1 MNAHG
6 SILARVFT
14 SNAMLPVIG
23 AAVAFVRRRS
33 DGTTELLAYRT
44 TNYDGMTVPVDVDT
58 PELDGTTLASSGKQP
73 YTPVSLV
80 VDSPGFDRL
89 IINGA
94 QIFTG
99 TQTVQD
105 MMLLPTPSLPERYS
119 RTETVTIPAQTL

>member
-33 DGTTELLAYRT
+33 DGTTELPH
-44 TNYDGMTVPVDVDT
+44 YDGMTVPVDVDT
-58 PELDGTTLASSGKQP
+58 PELDGTPLASSGKQP

-89 IINGA
+89 IVNGA

-105 MMLLPTPSLPERYS
+105 MMLLPTPALPERYS

>member
-33 DGTTELLAYRT
+33 DGTTELLA
-44 TNYDGMTVPVDVDT
+44 
-58 PELDGTTLASSGKQP
+58 SGKQP

-89 IINGA
+89 IVNGA

-105 MMLLPTPSLPERYS
+105 MMLLPTPSLPESYS

>member
-1 MNAHG
+1 MFG
-6 SILARVFT
+6 IR
-14 SNAMLPVIG
+14 SNLCLLFNFLNF
-23 AAVAFVRRRS
+23 AFVRRRS

-89 IINGA
+89 IVNGA

-105 MMLLPTPSLPERYS
+105 MMLLPTPSLPESYS

>member
-1 MNAHG
+1 M
-6 SILARVFT
+6 V
-14 SNAMLPVIG
+14 LPVIG

-44 TNYDGMTVPVDVDT
+44 TNYDGMTVPIDVDT

-89 IINGA
+89 IVNGA
-94 QIFTG
+94 QIFTD

-105 MMLLPTPSLPERYS
+105 MMLLPTPSLPKSYS

>member
-1 MNAHG
+1 MSFMDDLKRWAKG
-6 SILARVFT
+6 E
-14 SNAMLPVIG
+14 
-23 AAVAFVRRRS
+23 
-33 DGTTELLAYRT
+33 DEEDEEEEL
-44 TNYDGMTVPVDVDT
+44 DT

-89 IINGA
+89 IVNGA

-105 MMLLPTPSLPERYS
+105 MMLLPTPSLPESYS